1 VKINKIHLIFSLAVL
16 FLLTSCTRSQGNDQR
31 RTNAVTDVQEFS
43 VLFKAI
49 TELLKRNDLNHLE
62 TLMNFPFYTSRV
74 NKGDAADAPTD
85 PITASEFNEYKSA
98 IFNADVV
105 RILPQATEDNII
117 EIDSKTNDS
126 YYKSLR
132 QLTDAES
139 KMYEVYFQYPE
150 SGTQGES
157 YCAFVFGQIQ
167 GKYKVL
173 ASYAKWPVR

>member
-1 VKINKIHLIFSLAVL
+1 MKINKIHLIFSLAVL
-16 FLLTSCTRSQGNDQR
+16 FPLTSCTRPQGNEQKK
-31 RTNAVTDVQEFS
+31 TNAVTDVQEFR

-62 TLMNFPFYTSRV
+62 TLMNFPFYTSGV
-74 NKGDAADAPTD
+74 DNGDAADSPTD
-85 PITASEFNEYKSA
+85 PITAPEFKEYKSA

-105 RILPQATEDNII
+105 RILPQATEDNIL
-117 EIDSKTNDS
+117 EIDPKTNDA
-126 YYKSLR
+126 YYKLLR

-139 KMYEVYFQYPE
+139 KMFEVYVQYPE

-157 YCAFVFGQIQ
+157 YCAFVFGQTK

-173 ASYAKWPVR
+173 ATYAKWPVK